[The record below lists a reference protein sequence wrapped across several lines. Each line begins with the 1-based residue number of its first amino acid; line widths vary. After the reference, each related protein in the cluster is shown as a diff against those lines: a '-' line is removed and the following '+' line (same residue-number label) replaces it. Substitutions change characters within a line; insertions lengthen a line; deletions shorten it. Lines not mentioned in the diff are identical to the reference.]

1 MSTPV
6 DPSGYA
12 HPAPG
17 VAAPLDSHFRPAAL
31 ARREFERR
39 ANETGHPVHVRFA
52 LEQNGGAVSRFTA
65 DLMPESHPDAA
76 ANFHMLER
84 LIKLALWSRGGYRIV
99 LDAPTALVE
108 QLRVHYRDSAT
119 GWFDSEIVGHRVY
132 GHPIEIVTAHELP
145 PEHAATTTLGGH
157 LDGCRIGFDLGGS
170 DRKAAAIIDGR
181 VVWSEETEWD
191 PYHQPDPQ
199 YHWDGIMDSLRR
211 AADHLPRVDAIGGS
225 AAGVYVDNQVKFA
238 SLFRG
243 VAPDV
248 FEQRVR
254 NIFRDIK
261 HAWHDVPF
269 DVVNDGDVTALMG
282 SRSMGGGGVL
292 GIALGTSTAGGF
304 VTAEGRITPWLNEI
318 AFVPVDYRADAP
330 PDEWSG
336 DVGCCVQY
344 LSQQAVGRLLTP
356 AGIVVAP
363 WLSLPAKL
371 KEVQAMMEPGE
382 GDPRARK
389 IYETIG
395 VYLGYALPE
404 LAMVYDYRHVLLL
417 GRVTS
422 GQGGD
427 IMLNKARE
435 VLRVDFPELATKLDL
450 RMPGEQDK
458 RHGQAIAA
466 ASLPDRRE
474 TAIVHA

>member
-1 MSTPV
+1 MGTQV
-6 DPSGYA
+6 EHSGYA
-12 HPAPG
+12 LPAPG
-17 VAAPLDSHFRPAAL
+17 VAAPLDLQFRPAAL
-31 ARREFERR
+31 GRRDFEQR

-52 LEQNGGAVSRFTA
+52 LEQDGGAVSRFEVQ
-65 DLMPESHPDAA
+65 LMPESHPDAT
-76 ANFHMLER
+76 ANFRMLER
-84 LIKLALWSRGGYRIV
+84 LVKLAVWSRGGYRIT
-99 LDAPTALVE
+99 LDAPEALVE

-119 GWFDSEIVGHRVY
+119 GWFDSEIVGCRVY
-132 GHPIEIVTAHELP
+132 NHPIEIVAAHELP
-145 PEHAATTTLGGH
+145 PERAATTTLGGH

-170 DRKAAAIIDGR
+170 DRKVAAIIDGR

-191 PYHQPDPQ
+191 PYYQPDPQ

-248 FEQRVR
+248 FEERVR
-254 NIFRDIK
+254 NIFRDLK
-261 HAWHDVPF
+261 HAWHDIPF

-282 SRSMGGGGVL
+282 SRSMSSGGVL

-304 VTAEGRITPWLNEI
+304 VTADGHITPWLNEI
-318 AFVPVDYRADAP
+318 AFVPIDYRADAP
-330 PDEWSG
+330 RDEWSG
-336 DVGCCVQY
+336 DIGCCVQY

-356 AGIVVAP
+356 AGIILP
-363 WLSLPAKL
+363 PSLPLPTKL
-371 KEVQAMMEPGE
+371 KELQAMMKAGE
-382 GDPRARK
+382 PRARR

-404 LAMVYDYRHVLLL
+404 LAAVYDYRHVLLL

-422 GQGGD
+422 GPGGD
-427 IMLNKARE
+427 VMLDMARQ
-435 VLRVDFPELATKLDL
+435 VLRVDFPELATRLDL

-466 ASLPDRRE
+466 ASLPERGE
-474 TAIVHA
+474 SALVHA